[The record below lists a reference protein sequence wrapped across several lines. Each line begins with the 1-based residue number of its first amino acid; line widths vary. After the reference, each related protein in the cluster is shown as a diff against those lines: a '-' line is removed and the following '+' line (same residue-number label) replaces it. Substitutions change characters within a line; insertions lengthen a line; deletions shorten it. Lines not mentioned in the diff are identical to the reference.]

1 MSATSACEIGGEMR
15 NQVVT
20 EYLFQLIANQ
30 VDDRGLVV

>member
-1 MSATSACEIGGEMR
+1 MR